1 MDFPNLFIAS
11 DAVSLRDQKRY
22 FRLQKL
28 YLVFLFAVSLIGSL
42 ISVVPG
48 PEAKTILLWMVFF
61 ALFFGVI
68 LLWVLRAQR
77 YEKTWFDCR
86 AIAESVKMITWKF
99 VIGVEPYGL
108 GLSPK
113 KAEQAFIKD
122 LKAIRESCPGIENH
136 LVDYSS
142 DSVMITQSMREIRA
156 DSFKKKKD
164 LYLKDRLSDQRAWY
178 QKKAL
183 YNKIRTSFYYWA
195 VFSIQMVALLAT
207 LIQLIKGALPV
218 NVISLFMA
226 LAASFLAWSQ
236 MKNHMELSQSYS
248 SAHQDLLNL
257 EADALEAENK
267 VDFGKIVNES
277 EGIIS
282 REHALWCVRRN
293 TSLKIMNR

>member
-183 YNKIRTSFYYWA
+183 YNNIPHF
-195 VFSIQMVALLAT
+195 FLLLGGILIQMVALLAT

-267 VDFGKIVNES
+267 VDFGE
-277 EGIIS
+277 
-282 REHALWCVRRN
+282 
-293 TSLKIMNR
+293 NRQ